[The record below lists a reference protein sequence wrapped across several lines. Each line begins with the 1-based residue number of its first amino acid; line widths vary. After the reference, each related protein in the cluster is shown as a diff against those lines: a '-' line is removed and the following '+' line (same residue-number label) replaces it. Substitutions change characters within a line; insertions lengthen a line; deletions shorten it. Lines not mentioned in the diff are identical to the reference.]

1 MPRHTTT
8 AAAPACARM
17 TPSALVVPFH
27 CMEFISQL
35 LHVHAKIYLLLFL
48 LFQLF
53 LKRFLVVL
61 TGSFKRVD
69 LVDQAVT
76 F

>member
-1 MPRHTTT
+1 
-8 AAAPACARM
+8 
-17 TPSALVVPFH
+17 
-27 CMEFISQL
+27 MEFISQL

-61 TGSFKRVD
+61 TGSVKRVD

>member
-1 MPRHTTT
+1 
-8 AAAPACARM
+8 M

-61 TGSFKRVD
+61 TGSVKRVD